1 MTLGELVAGTKLAI
15 PCRVMSGRRSHA
27 RFAVLPSPEGV
38 LRVLRDVVVQSTTTE
53 QWVVVGRHPGV
64 RGELVSVQSPND
76 SGELVVAQVL
86 ESQPIIV
93 DGSVRHQL
101 RLQQMNGSVSRLD
114 AEDERSFDE

>member
-1 MTLGELVAGTKLAI
+1 
-15 PCRVMSGRRSHA
+15 MSGRRSHA
-27 RFAVLPSPEGV
+27 RFAVLPAPEGV

-53 QWVVVGRHPGV
+53 QLVVLGRHPGV

-76 SGELVVAQVL
+76 FGEPVIAQVL

-101 RLQQMNGSVSRLD
+101 RLQNMNGSAL
-114 AEDERSFDE
+114 ERATDGERPFDE

>member
-1 MTLGELVAGTKLAI
+1 
-15 PCRVMSGRRSHA
+15 
-27 RFAVLPSPEGV
+27 V
-38 LRVLRDVVVQSTTTE
+38 LRVLRDVVVQSATTE

-64 RGELVSVQSPND
+64 RGELVSVQSPSD

-101 RLQQMNGSVSRLD
+101 RLQHVNGSVSGLD
-114 AEDERSFDE
+114 ADG